1 MTETYNT
8 KDLCNLNM
16 PEGNEA
22 CVPTLGDYL
31 ASLLTELWREKENFS
46 GKRPFGNSGWDYF
59 VYICFHNAGII
70 SLTLDE
76 FGDIETLDSDQ
87 EQKADLIIE
96 SLIKYV
102 FKGADNPVS
111 FKVEYVDNL
120 YRAEVLLEGWNE

>member
-8 KDLCNLNM
+8 KDLCNLKM

-46 GKRPFGNSGWDYF
+46 GKRPFGNSGWDYA
-59 VYICFHNAGII
+59 VYICLHNAGII

-76 FGDIETLDSDQ
+76 IGDIETLDSDQ
-87 EQKADLIIE
+87 EQKADLIID
-96 SLIKYV
+96 SLVKYV
-102 FKGADNPVS
+102 FMATDNSIS

-120 YRAEVLLEGWNE
+120 SRAEVLFEEWNE